1 MTNGSNFCGPGDIT
15 KLYVVGGG
23 GSGGDI
29 YVTGGTYSEGTL
41 ILGRNDGINIPI
53 SGFFTGLT
61 VTDIFVTGGTYSN
74 GTLILERNDG
84 ITIPISGFLTGTT
97 DVFVTGGT
105 YSNGTLSLERNDGVT
120 ILISGFSF
128 TGNTSAD
135 CITDLYVSNLNS
147 CSPLHI
153 QNISSG
159 DVLIVENGNGNV
171 GINNPNPT
179 STLDII
185 GGFTV
190 SGTSNLNGVLNV
202 IGSTSP
208 QYVTFFKGVNGTGA
222 NFAIGVGDDNFGVA
236 NDVLNS
242 VFTGYDKYN
251 LTASEINF
259 NIIGDNNVPQ
269 ALFINRNGDT
279 TVSSNLNVSGITQT
293 TNLQVR
299 NGATNNYILRSD
311 VLGNAS
317 WSPDGSVTAF
327 TFNKTNY
334 DLTLSTNKG
343 VSFIEN
349 LGILVGDLTIVSGT
363 YDPITGTATFT
374 NNSGGTF
381 SVTGFLTGYTDT
393 RVTGYTYDGQNTF
406 TIQETDGLPHSA
418 TINNLVGL
426 GNLQSNSITG
436 TTDIYTSAIHGL
448 SPLHIQPVGNVNT
461 NHVYLRENGGS
472 VGIGTTIID
481 SLAPEAL
488 VVSGRTLSYN
498 IMNAKANVNNYA
510 QINVVNKSSGTSA
523 SSDVVATNDTGTE
536 LINYIDMGI
545 NGSNFSGGLIGTAN
559 DAYLYSTGREL
570 YIGNATTGVNGNIKF
585 FAGDAA
591 LNVDMIISGSTGFVG
606 VGTLT
611 PTERLDVN
619 GKTKTTNFQMTNG
632 AINNYVLTSDSNGNA
647 YWAPAFSGITFDNY
661 ITGGTYSNGTLT
673 LNRQNG
679 SVIINGLSTGY
690 TLTSSAINTALG
702 YTPLSAYTDTF
713 VTGGTYS
720 NGTITLNRQNG
731 IVSITGLSTGYT
743 LTSSAINTVLG
754 YTPLSAY
761 TDTFVTGGTY
771 SNGTLTLNRQNGSV
785 SISGIKFTGNT
796 LGDCITDLYISNIH
810 SCSPLRINP
819 LDEGNVYFGSTSGVT
834 IDVLN
839 KRVGINT
846 PTPQYS
852 FESLS
857 TSAVDSIM
865 YFDGGTLA
873 NSNIVSA
880 SDTSVK
886 VPSLVL
892 WDRGT
897 GPYSGTGT
905 SMYIGLDRATSSQHA
920 SRNDVIYVNNFL
932 NKGHYFVTNNSGV
945 KSVKMNI
952 LSNGNVGVG
961 VNSPTVKLHLSG
973 DSIFEQSK
981 LTINQ
986 KTGVVGIDIVNSTE
1000 AMYQLTRNV
1009 NDWALVGKSDTGFYF
1024 YSNDKKPITFWTDGT
1039 EKMRVTSGGTFGVG
1053 TKDPTATIHTKGID
1067 SSSSNYGLKVQNS
1080 GTTNNLTVRN
1090 DGLVEGDGFAGNSFQ
1105 LGSYNPLIE
1114 GSGIT
1119 VGRLERD
1126 YNTIF
1131 SIYGANY
1138 PSLYF
1143 DSSYSTKVA
1152 LTSGAGG
1159 QHLELSDNVNPKFTL
1174 LSSTRIGINIP
1185 NTATTTINTVLDVN
1199 GNTLVKGG
1207 LTASTVNISTTPATD
1222 TSTAAYYLTRDS
1234 VTGDVK
1240 QKLIPGPT
1248 AYGLFAQTG
1257 NSTIVSA
1264 TTTETSLINGG
1275 VGTLS
1280 VPANGFQIG
1289 DSFRVDFGGVISNKN
1304 GETLTLKIIALTGGT
1319 NNSIVLAQAT
1329 SPSLASATNEV
1340 FQLTLNFT
1348 IRKLGG
1354 PGVASIVS
1362 LGVFHNVKTANGAL
1376 EGFAFNNVNNTTFDT
1391 TVATKLDIT
1400 AQWGSVSTS
1409 NSIYSDIFV
1418 LNKIY

>member
-1 MTNGSNFCGPGDIT
+1 MTNFCGPGDVT
-15 KLYVVGGG
+15 KLYVIGGG
-23 GSGGDI
+23 GSNTGDI
-29 YVTGGTYSEGTL
+29 YVTGGTYSNGTL
-41 ILGRNDGINIPI
+41 TLGRNDGIIIPI
-53 SGFFTGLT
+53 SGFLTGVT
-61 VTDIFVTGGTYSN
+61 TTDIFVTGGTYSN
-74 GTLILERNDG
+74 GSLI
-84 ITIPISGFLTGTT
+84 
-97 DVFVTGGT
+97 
-105 YSNGTLSLERNDGVT
+105 LERNDGVT
-120 ILISGFSF
+120 IPISGFSTTINF

-135 CITDLYVSNLNS
+135 CITNLYVQNLNS

-159 DVLIVENGNGNV
+159 DVLVLENGGGNM
-171 GINNPNPT
+171 GINNPYPT
-179 STLDII
+179 STLDVI
-185 GGFTV
+185 GSFAL

-202 IGSTSP
+202 FGSTSP
-208 QYVTFFKGVNGTGA
+208 QYVAFFKGVNGTGA

-242 VFTGYDKYN
+242 VFTGYDRYS

-259 NIIGDNNVPQ
+259 NIVGISSVPQ
-269 ALFINRNGDT
+269 ALFIDSNGNT
-279 TVSSNLNVSGITQT
+279 TVSSDLNVSGVTKT

-299 NGATNNYILRSD
+299 NGAVNNYVLRSD
-311 VLGNAS
+311 NLGNAN
-317 WSPDGSVTAF
+317 WSSDGSVTAF
-327 TFNKTNY
+327 TFNKNNY

-343 VSFIEN
+343 LNFTEN
-349 LGILVGDLTIVSGT
+349 LGILAGDLTIVSGT

-406 TIQETDGLPHSA
+406 TIQETDGFPHTA
-418 TINNLVGL
+418 TINNLIGL

-436 TTDIYTSAIHGL
+436 TTDIYTSTIHGL
-448 SPLHIQPVGNVNT
+448 SPLHIQPAGNINT
-461 NHVYLRENGGS
+461 NHVYMRENGGS
-472 VGIGTTIID
+472 VGIGTTVID
-481 SLAPEAL
+481 TLAPEAL

-570 YIGNATTGVNGNIKF
+570 YIGNATTGINGNIKF

-591 LNVDMIISGSTGFVG
+591 LNVDMIISGSTGYVG

-632 AINNYVLTSDSNGNA
+632 ATNGYFLTSDAAGNA
-647 YWAPAFSGITFDNY
+647 SWVNLPVTADNY
-661 ITGGTYSNGTLT
+661 
-673 LNRQNG
+673 
-679 SVIINGLSTGY
+679 
-690 TLTSSAINTALG
+690 
-702 YTPLSAYTDTF
+702 
-713 VTGGTYS
+713 
-720 NGTITLNRQNG
+720 
-731 IVSITGLSTGYT
+731 
-743 LTSSAINTVLG
+743 
-754 YTPLSAY
+754 
-761 TDTFVTGGTY
+761 VTGGTY

-785 SISGIKFTGNT
+785 SITGLKFTGNT
-796 LGDCITDLYISNIH
+796 SGDCISDLYVSNIH

-834 IDVLN
+834 IDVIN
-839 KRVGINT
+839 KRIGVNT
-846 PTPQYS
+846 STPNYS

-865 YFDGGTLA
+865 YFDGGNLA

-892 WDRGT
+892 WDRGI

-905 SMYIGLDRATSSQHA
+905 SMYIGLDRASSSIYA

-932 NKGHYFVTNNSGV
+932 NKGHHFVTNNSGV

-952 LSNGNVGVG
+952 LSNGNVGIG
-961 VNSPTVKLHLSG
+961 VNNPTVKLHLSG
-973 DSIFEQSK
+973 NSIFEQSK

-986 KTGVVGIDIVNSTE
+986 QTGIVGIDIVNSTE

-1024 YSNDKKPITFWTDGT
+1024 YSNDKKPITFWTNGT

-1053 TKDPTATIHTKGID
+1053 TKDPTATIHAKGID

-1090 DGLVEGDGFAGNSFQ
+1090 DGLVEGDGNLGNSFQ
-1105 LGSYNPLIE
+1105 LGSATPFIE
-1114 GSGIT
+1114 GSSIS
-1119 VGRLERD
+1119 VGRAEKD
-1126 YNTIF
+1126 SNTIF
-1131 SIYGANY
+1131 SIVGANY
-1138 PSLYF
+1138 PRLYF
-1143 DSSYSTKVA
+1143 DSVYSTKIS

-1159 QHLELSDNVNPKFTL
+1159 QYLLLSDTANPKFSW
-1174 LSSTRIGINIP
+1174 LSSTNIGINIP
-1185 NTATTTINTVLDVN
+1185 NTASTISSTLEVN
-1199 GNTLVKGG
+1199 GTTLIKGG
-1207 LTASTVNISTTPATD
+1207 LTASTVNISTTPTTD
-1222 TSTAAYYLTRDS
+1222 NNNTTYYLTRDS

-1240 QKLIPGPT
+1240 QKPTPGPT
-1248 AYGLFAQTG
+1248 VFGLFAQTG
-1257 NSTIVSA
+1257 NSFVVTGI
-1264 TTTETSLINGG
+1264 TEDSIIDGG
-1275 VGTLS
+1275 VGTLF
-1280 VPANGFQIG
+1280 VPANSFQIG
-1289 DSFRVDFGGVISNKN
+1289 DTFKAEFGGLISNKSN
-1304 GETLTLKIIALTGGT
+1304 ENLTLKIKSLTGNTTGYT
-1319 NNSIVLAQAT
+1319 ILSQGT
-1329 SPSLASATNEV
+1329 SPNLSLSSNEV
-1340 FQLTLNFT
+1340 WQMSITFT
-1348 IRKLGG
+1348 VRKTGTAG
-1354 PGVASIVS
+1354 NASIVT
-1362 LGVFHNVKTANGAL
+1362 LGVFHTNKTAGGGQ
-1376 EGFAFNNVNNTTFDT
+1376 EGFAFNTVNNTTFDT
-1391 TVATKLDIT
+1391 TVDNRLDVT
-1400 AQWGSVSTS
+1400 LQWGSN
-1409 NSIYSDIFV
+1409 NSQNIIYSDIFV
-1418 LNKIY
+1418 LNKIF